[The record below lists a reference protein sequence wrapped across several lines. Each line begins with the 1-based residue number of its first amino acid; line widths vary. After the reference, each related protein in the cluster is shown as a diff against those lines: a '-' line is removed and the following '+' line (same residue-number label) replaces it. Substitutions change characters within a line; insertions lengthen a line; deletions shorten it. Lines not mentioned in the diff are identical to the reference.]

1 MLVGCDIEVG
11 LPAPR
16 SVRSFSSSLP
26 PDLTLCAS
34 FGRKVPMD
42 LATAGTTQLRALL
55 LRSADTQISPAG
67 WWISRA

>member
-26 PDLTLCAS
+26 PDLTLRTS
-34 FGRKVPMD
+34 FGRKGAHGPGD
-42 LATAGTTQLRALL
+42 R
-55 LRSADTQISPAG
+55 RDDPASG
-67 WWISRA
+67 AAAPLG